1 MATSASKK
9 TTKSASKPASDTPS
23 HSAASKDIWLAGL
36 GAMAQ
41 AQAQARDHFNQI
53 NQMAQGLGAGLGA
66 GLVTPVGAKVDR
78 LEHLFEDRVAR
89 ALKSL
94 GLPTAQEV
102 AELQDRV
109 AALEE
114 ALEAALQK
122 HRQPRRYAKPQS
134 KPKNRLHKTRL
145 KKPAWPKSP
154 PPHRRA
160 NCHGLFGPVQP
171 LWRAQCVHHPHFV
184 GAEHQPRQ
192 FVLSL
197 PSQRP
202 IGQPPV

>member
-9 TTKSASKPASDTPS
+9 TAKGASKPAGDAPL

-53 NQMAQGLGAGLGA
+53 NQMAQGLGAGLVA
-66 GLVTPVGAKVDR
+66 PVGAKVDR

-109 AALEE
+109 AALEA

-122 HRQPRRYAKPQS
+122 TAPAKTVR
-134 KPKNRLHKTRL
+134 KATVKAAVKAAVKA
-145 KKPAWPKSP
+145 KKSA
-154 PPHRRA
+154 A
-160 NCHGLFGPVQP
+160 
-171 LWRAQCVHHPHFV
+171 
-184 GAEHQPRQ
+184 
-192 FVLSL
+192 
-197 PSQRP
+197 
-202 IGQPPV
+202 